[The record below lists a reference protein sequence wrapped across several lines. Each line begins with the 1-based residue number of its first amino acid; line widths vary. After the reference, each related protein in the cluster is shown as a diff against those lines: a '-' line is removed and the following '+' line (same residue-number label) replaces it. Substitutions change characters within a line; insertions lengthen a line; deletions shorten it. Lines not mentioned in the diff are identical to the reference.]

1 MKYKLVYIEWL
12 DSQGPPGGWR
22 FLAEDKIESKKADLV
37 CQSVGWLIY
46 NGKDC
51 KRIMPHLSGEGKDIQ
66 GRGDL
71 VIPSKAILKISELKF
86 KR

>member
-22 FLAEDKIESKKADLV
+22 YVNEDKTGNKMSDLI
-37 CQSVGWLIY
+37 CHSVGWLIHS
-46 NGKDC
+46 GKDC
-51 KRIMPHLSGEGKDIQ
+51 KRIMPHLSGEGDNLQ